1 MLFSA
6 NFFTN
11 EVTNA
16 KAVIKFGTEANKK
29 IQPKVVAHVSF
40 AQQKSAF
47 AGFKAHREALIAAGF
62 GVDGKLPNGIR
73 KAIDRVKPAK
83 DVAVDHIVTF
93 TVKNSSELFH
103 LVIAGDTAIVSAP
116 NMDFQDTADCNITFG
131 RRKEVTGK
139 AKLNFTKSG
148 NPYFAVFFNSHATE
162 KEVVEVVAYEGELK
176 ERIESCEAFLELE
189 AQVNAVS
196 PRFTSLEEKDQII
209 EAQKAEIEKLKAA
222 LEEKDQII
230 EAQKAEI
237 EKLKAALEEKDQII
251 EAQKAEI
258 EELKA
263 ALEEKDQII
272 EAQKAEIE
280 ELKTKEVAPVAVVE
294 NAADEAA
301 NDEVE
306 VKIDVMRD
314 PMAALQLLRSF
325 KGKSHFSSD
334 AVDEE
339 EEQKRNTALIHDEM
353 YGTNFSY
360 CQ

>member
-62 GVDGKLPNGIR
+62 GVDGKLSNGVR

-237 EKLKAALEEKDQII
+237 E
-251 EAQKAEI
+251 
-258 EELKA
+258 ELKA
-263 ALEEKDQII
+263 
-272 EAQKAEIE
+272 
-280 ELKTKEVAPVAVVE
+280 KEVAPVAVVE

-314 PMAALQLLRSF
+314 PMAALNLLRSF
-325 KGKSHFSSD
+325 KGKSYFSSD
-334 AVDEE
+334 VEDEE
-339 EEQKRNTALIHDEM
+339 EEQKRNAAMLHDEM

>member
-116 NMDFQDTADCNITFG
+116 NMDFQDTADCQITFG

-162 KEVVEVVAYEGELK
+162 KEVVELVAYEGEEK

-196 PRFTSLEEKDQII
+196 PVVEDRFAAL
-209 EAQKAEIEKLKAA
+209 EAQIAELKAA
-222 LEEKDQII
+222 LK
-230 EAQKAEI
+230 
-237 EKLKAALEEKDQII
+237 EKDQII

-258 EELKA
+258 EELKV
-263 ALEEKDQII
+263 
-272 EAQKAEIE
+272 
-280 ELKTKEVAPVAVVE
+280 KEVAPVAVVE

-334 AVDEE
+334 VEDEE
-339 EEQKRNTALIHDEM
+339 EEQKRNAAMLHDEM

>member
-83 DVAVDHIVTF
+83 DVAVNHIVTF

-116 NMDFQDTADCNITFG
+116 NMDFQDTADCQITFG

-162 KEVVEVVAYEGELK
+162 KEVVELVAYEGEEK

-196 PRFTSLEEKDQII
+196 PVVEDRF
-209 EAQKAEIEKLKAA
+209 AA
-222 LEEKDQII
+222 LEAQI
-230 EAQKAEI
+230 AE
-237 EKLKAALEEKDQII
+237 LKAALEEKDQII

-263 ALEEKDQII
+263 
-272 EAQKAEIE
+272 
-280 ELKTKEVAPVAVVE
+280 KEVAPVAVVE

-334 AVDEE
+334 VEDEE
-339 EEQKRNTALIHDEM
+339 EEQKRNAAMLHDEM

>member
-116 NMDFQDTADCNITFG
+116 NMDFQDTVDCQITFG

-162 KEVVEVVAYEGELK
+162 KEVVELVAYEGEEK

-196 PRFTSLEEKDQII
+196 PVVEDRF
-209 EAQKAEIEKLKAA
+209 AA
-222 LEEKDQII
+222 LEAQI
-230 EAQKAEI
+230 AE
-237 EKLKAALEEKDQII
+237 LKAALEEKDQII

-263 ALEEKDQII
+263 
-272 EAQKAEIE
+272 
-280 ELKTKEVAPVAVVE
+280 KEVAPVAVVE

-314 PMAALQLLRSF
+314 PMAALNLLRSF
-325 KGKSHFSSD
+325 KGKSYFSSD
-334 AVDEE
+334 VEDEE
-339 EEQKRNTALIHDEM
+339 EEQKRNAAMLHDEM

>member
-62 GVDGKLPNGIR
+62 GVDDKLPNGIR

-116 NMDFQDTADCNITFG
+116 NMDFQDTADCQITFG

-162 KEVVEVVAYEGELK
+162 KEVVELVAYEGEEK

-196 PRFTSLEEKDQII
+196 PVVEDRF
-209 EAQKAEIEKLKAA
+209 AA
-222 LEEKDQII
+222 LEAQI
-230 EAQKAEI
+230 AE
-237 EKLKAALEEKDQII
+237 LKAALEEKDQII

-263 ALEEKDQII
+263 
-272 EAQKAEIE
+272 
-280 ELKTKEVAPVAVVE
+280 KEVAPVAVVE

-325 KGKSHFSSD
+325 KGKSNFSSD
-334 AVDEE
+334 VEDEE
-339 EEQKRNTALIHDEM
+339 EEQKRNAAMLHDEM

>member
-162 KEVVEVVAYEGELK
+162 KEVVELVAYEGEEK

-196 PRFTSLEEKDQII
+196 PVAVEDRFSEL
-209 EAQKAEIEKLKAA
+209 EAQIAE
-222 LEEKDQII
+222 
-230 EAQKAEI
+230 
-237 EKLKAALEEKDQII
+237 LKAALEEKDQII

-263 ALEEKDQII
+263 
-272 EAQKAEIE
+272 
-280 ELKTKEVAPVAVVE
+280 KEVAPVTVVE

-325 KGKSHFSSD
+325 KGKSHFSGD
-334 AVDEE
+334 VVDEE
-339 EEQKRNTALIHDEM
+339 EEQKRNAALIHDEM

>member
-116 NMDFQDTADCNITFG
+116 NMDFQDTADCQITFG

-162 KEVVEVVAYEGELK
+162 KEVVELVAYEGEEK

-196 PRFTSLEEKDQII
+196 PVVEDRFAAL
-209 EAQKAEIEKLKAA
+209 EAQIAELKAA
-222 LEEKDQII
+222 LK
-230 EAQKAEI
+230 
-237 EKLKAALEEKDQII
+237 EKDQII

-263 ALEEKDQII
+263 
-272 EAQKAEIE
+272 
-280 ELKTKEVAPVAVVE
+280 KEVAPVAVVE

-334 AVDEE
+334 VKDEE
-339 EEQKRNTALIHDEM
+339 EEQKRNAAMLHDEM

>member
-62 GVDGKLPNGIR
+62 GVDGKLPNGVR

-116 NMDFQDTADCNITFG
+116 NMDFQDTADCQITFG

-162 KEVVEVVAYEGELK
+162 KEVVELVAYEGEER

-196 PRFTSLEEKDQII
+196 PVVEDRFSAL
-209 EAQKAEIEKLKAA
+209 EAQIAELKAA
-222 LEEKDQII
+222 LK
-230 EAQKAEI
+230 
-237 EKLKAALEEKDQII
+237 EKDQII

-263 ALEEKDQII
+263 
-272 EAQKAEIE
+272 
-280 ELKTKEVAPVAVVE
+280 KEVAPVA
-294 NAADEAA
+294 DEA
-301 NDEVE
+301 DQEVE
-306 VKIDVMRD
+306 SKDFFTQAVEVEDKQALWLLLNEKRSVTDVAEWNKYLIKKNGASVQFIDLMTVKVFDAFENVFDVRK
-314 PMAALQLLRSF
+314 AA
-325 KGKSHFSSD
+325 
-334 AVDEE
+334 
-339 EEQKRNTALIHDEM
+339 
-353 YGTNFSY
+353 
-360 CQ
+360 

>member
-62 GVDGKLPNGIR
+62 GVEGKLPNGVR

-116 NMDFQDTADCNITFG
+116 NMDFQDTADCQITFG

-162 KEVVEVVAYEGELK
+162 KEVVELVAYEGEEK

-196 PRFTSLEEKDQII
+196 PVVEDRF
-209 EAQKAEIEKLKAA
+209 AA
-222 LEEKDQII
+222 LEAQI
-230 EAQKAEI
+230 AE
-237 EKLKAALEEKDQII
+237 LKAALEEKDQII

-263 ALEEKDQII
+263 
-272 EAQKAEIE
+272 
-280 ELKTKEVAPVAVVE
+280 KEVAPVAVVE

-334 AVDEE
+334 VEDEE
-339 EEQKRNTALIHDEM
+339 EEQKRNAAMLHDEM

>member
-116 NMDFQDTADCNITFG
+116 NMDFQDTADCQITFG

-162 KEVVEVVAYEGELK
+162 KEVVELVAYEGEEK

-196 PRFTSLEEKDQII
+196 PVVEDRF
-209 EAQKAEIEKLKAA
+209 AA
-222 LEEKDQII
+222 LEAQI
-230 EAQKAEI
+230 AE
-237 EKLKAALEEKDQII
+237 LKAALEEKDQII

-263 ALEEKDQII
+263 
-272 EAQKAEIE
+272 
-280 ELKTKEVAPVAVVE
+280 KEVAPVAVVE

-334 AVDEE
+334 VEDEE
-339 EEQKRNTALIHDEM
+339 EEQKRNAAMLHDEM

-360 CQ
+360 

>member
-62 GVDGKLPNGIR
+62 RVDGKLPNGIR

-162 KEVVEVVAYEGELK
+162 KEVVELVAYEGEEK

-196 PRFTSLEEKDQII
+196 PVVEDRF
-209 EAQKAEIEKLKAA
+209 AA
-222 LEEKDQII
+222 LEAQI
-230 EAQKAEI
+230 AE
-237 EKLKAALEEKDQII
+237 LKAALEEKDQII

-263 ALEEKDQII
+263 
-272 EAQKAEIE
+272 
-280 ELKTKEVAPVAVVE
+280 KEVAPVAVVE

-334 AVDEE
+334 VEDEE
-339 EEQKRNTALIHDEM
+339 EEQKRNAAMLHDEM

>member
-116 NMDFQDTADCNITFG
+116 NMDFQDTADCQITFG

-162 KEVVEVVAYEGELK
+162 KEVVELVAYEGEEK

-196 PRFTSLEEKDQII
+196 PVVEDRF
-209 EAQKAEIEKLKAA
+209 AA
-222 LEEKDQII
+222 LEAQI
-230 EAQKAEI
+230 AE
-237 EKLKAALEEKDQII
+237 LKAALEEKDQII

-263 ALEEKDQII
+263 
-272 EAQKAEIE
+272 
-280 ELKTKEVAPVAVVE
+280 KEVAPVAVVE

-339 EEQKRNTALIHDEM
+339 EEQKRNVAMLHDEM

>member
-116 NMDFQDTADCNITFG
+116 NMDFQDTADCQITFG

-162 KEVVEVVAYEGELK
+162 KEVVELVAYEGEEK

-196 PRFTSLEEKDQII
+196 PVVEDRFVAL
-209 EAQKAEIEKLKAA
+209 EAQIAELKAA
-222 LEEKDQII
+222 LK
-230 EAQKAEI
+230 
-237 EKLKAALEEKDQII
+237 EKDQII

-263 ALEEKDQII
+263 
-272 EAQKAEIE
+272 
-280 ELKTKEVAPVAVVE
+280 KEVAPVAVVE

-334 AVDEE
+334 VEDEE
-339 EEQKRNTALIHDEM
+339 EEQKRNAAMLHDEM

>member
-116 NMDFQDTADCNITFG
+116 NMDFQDTADCQITFG

-162 KEVVEVVAYEGELK
+162 KEVVELVAYEGEEK
-176 ERIESCEAFLELE
+176 ARIESCDAFVELE

-196 PRFTSLEEKDQII
+196 PVAVEDRFSAL
-209 EAQKAEIEKLKAA
+209 EAQIAELKAA
-222 LEEKDQII
+222 LK
-230 EAQKAEI
+230 
-237 EKLKAALEEKDQII
+237 EKDQII

-263 ALEEKDQII
+263 
-272 EAQKAEIE
+272 
-280 ELKTKEVAPVAVVE
+280 KEVAPVAVVE

-339 EEQKRNTALIHDEM
+339 EEQKRNVAMLHDEM

>member
-62 GVDGKLPNGIR
+62 GVEGKLPNGIR

-93 TVKNSSELFH
+93 TVKGSSELFH

-116 NMDFQDTADCNITFG
+116 NMDFQDTADCQITFG

-162 KEVVEVVAYEGELK
+162 KEVVELVAYEGEEK

-189 AQVNAVS
+189 AQVKAVA
-196 PRFTSLEEKDQII
+196 PVVEDRLAALEAEIAELKAALKEKDQII
-209 EAQKAEIEKLKAA
+209 EAQKV
-222 LEEKDQII
+222 
-230 EAQKAEI
+230 
-237 EKLKAALEEKDQII
+237 
-251 EAQKAEI
+251 EI

-263 ALEEKDQII
+263 
-272 EAQKAEIE
+272 
-280 ELKTKEVAPVAVVE
+280 KEVAPVAVVE

-314 PMAALQLLRSF
+314 PMAALKLLRSF

-334 AVDEE
+334 VVDEE
-339 EEQKRNTALIHDEM
+339 EEQKRNAALIHDEM

>member
-116 NMDFQDTADCNITFG
+116 NMDFQDTADCQITFG

-162 KEVVEVVAYEGELK
+162 KEVVELVAYEGEEK

-196 PRFTSLEEKDQII
+196 PVVEDRF
-209 EAQKAEIEKLKAA
+209 AA
-222 LEEKDQII
+222 LEAQI
-230 EAQKAEI
+230 AE
-237 EKLKAALEEKDQII
+237 LKAALEEKDQII

-263 ALEEKDQII
+263 
-272 EAQKAEIE
+272 
-280 ELKTKEVAPVAVVE
+280 KEVAPVAVVE

-306 VKIDVMRD
+306 VKIDVMHD

-325 KGKSHFSSD
+325 KGKSNFSSD
-334 AVDEE
+334 VEDEE
-339 EEQKRNTALIHDEM
+339 EEQKRNAAMLHDEM

>member
-16 KAVIKFGTEANKK
+16 KAVIKFGSEANKK

-116 NMDFQDTADCNITFG
+116 NMDFQDTADCQITFG

-162 KEVVEVVAYEGELK
+162 KEVVELVAYEGEEK

-196 PRFTSLEEKDQII
+196 PVVEDRF
-209 EAQKAEIEKLKAA
+209 AA
-222 LEEKDQII
+222 LEAQI
-230 EAQKAEI
+230 AE
-237 EKLKAALEEKDQII
+237 LKAALEEKDQII

-263 ALEEKDQII
+263 
-272 EAQKAEIE
+272 
-280 ELKTKEVAPVAVVE
+280 KEVAPVAVVE
-294 NAADEAA
+294 NAADAAA

-334 AVDEE
+334 VEDEE
-339 EEQKRNTALIHDEM
+339 EEQKRNAAMLHDEM

>member
-62 GVDGKLPNGIR
+62 GVDCKLPNGIR

-116 NMDFQDTADCNITFG
+116 NMDFQDTADCQITFG

-162 KEVVEVVAYEGELK
+162 KEVVELVAYEGEEK

-196 PRFTSLEEKDQII
+196 PVVEDRF
-209 EAQKAEIEKLKAA
+209 AA
-222 LEEKDQII
+222 LEAQI
-230 EAQKAEI
+230 AE
-237 EKLKAALEEKDQII
+237 LKAALEEKDQII

-263 ALEEKDQII
+263 
-272 EAQKAEIE
+272 
-280 ELKTKEVAPVAVVE
+280 KEVAPVAVVE

-334 AVDEE
+334 VEDEE
-339 EEQKRNTALIHDEM
+339 EEQKRNAAMLHDEM

>member
-1 MLFSA
+1 
-6 NFFTN
+6 
-11 EVTNA
+11 
-16 KAVIKFGTEANKK
+16 
-29 IQPKVVAHVSF
+29 
-40 AQQKSAF
+40 
-47 AGFKAHREALIAAGF
+47 
-62 GVDGKLPNGIR
+62 
-73 KAIDRVKPAK
+73 
-83 DVAVDHIVTF
+83 
-93 TVKNSSELFH
+93 
-103 LVIAGDTAIVSAP
+103 
-116 NMDFQDTADCNITFG
+116 
-131 RRKEVTGK
+131 
-139 AKLNFTKSG
+139 NFTKSG

-162 KEVVEVVAYEGELK
+162 KEVVELVAYEGEEK

-196 PRFTSLEEKDQII
+196 PVVEDRF
-209 EAQKAEIEKLKAA
+209 AA
-222 LEEKDQII
+222 LEAQI
-230 EAQKAEI
+230 AE
-237 EKLKAALEEKDQII
+237 LKAALEEKDQII

-263 ALEEKDQII
+263 
-272 EAQKAEIE
+272 
-280 ELKTKEVAPVAVVE
+280 KEVAPVAVVE

-334 AVDEE
+334 VEDEE
-339 EEQKRNTALIHDEM
+339 EEQKRNAAMLHDEM

>member
-116 NMDFQDTADCNITFG
+116 NMGFQDTADCQITFG

-237 EKLKAALEEKDQII
+237 E
-251 EAQKAEI
+251 
-258 EELKA
+258 ELKA
-263 ALEEKDQII
+263 
-272 EAQKAEIE
+272 
-280 ELKTKEVAPVAVVE
+280 KEVAPVAVVE

-314 PMAALQLLRSF
+314 PMAALNLLRSF
-325 KGKSHFSSD
+325 KGKSYFSSD
-334 AVDEE
+334 VEDEE
-339 EEQKRNTALIHDEM
+339 EEQKRNAAMLHDEM

>member
-116 NMDFQDTADCNITFG
+116 NMDFQDTADCQITFG

-162 KEVVEVVAYEGELK
+162 KEVVELVAYEGEEK

-196 PRFTSLEEKDQII
+196 PVVEDRFAAL
-209 EAQKAEIEKLKAA
+209 EAQIAELKAA
-222 LEEKDQII
+222 LK
-230 EAQKAEI
+230 
-237 EKLKAALEEKDQII
+237 EKDQII

-263 ALEEKDQII
+263 
-272 EAQKAEIE
+272 
-280 ELKTKEVAPVAVVE
+280 KEVAPVAVVE

-334 AVDEE
+334 VEDEE
-339 EEQKRNTALIHDEM
+339 EEQKRNAAMLHDEM

>member
-116 NMDFQDTADCNITFG
+116 NMDFQDTADCQITFG

-148 NPYFAVFFNSHATE
+148 NPYFSVFFNSHATE

-237 EKLKAALEEKDQII
+237 E
-251 EAQKAEI
+251 
-258 EELKA
+258 ELKA
-263 ALEEKDQII
+263 
-272 EAQKAEIE
+272 
-280 ELKTKEVAPVAVVE
+280 KEVAPVAVVE

-314 PMAALQLLRSF
+314 PMAALNLLRSF
-325 KGKSHFSSD
+325 KGKSYFSSD
-334 AVDEE
+334 VEDE
-339 EEQKRNTALIHDEM
+339 EEQKRNTAMLHDEM

>member
-116 NMDFQDTADCNITFG
+116 NMDFQDTADCQITFG

-237 EKLKAALEEKDQII
+237 A
-251 EAQKAEI
+251 
-258 EELKA
+258 ELKA
-263 ALEEKDQII
+263 
-272 EAQKAEIE
+272 
-280 ELKTKEVAPVAVVE
+280 KEVAPVAVVE

-314 PMAALQLLRSF
+314 PMAALNSLRSF
-325 KGKSHFSSD
+325 KGKSYFSSD
-334 AVDEE
+334 VEDEE
-339 EEQKRNTALIHDEM
+339 EEQKRNAAMLHDEM

>member
-162 KEVVEVVAYEGELK
+162 KEVVELVAYEGEEK

-196 PRFTSLEEKDQII
+196 PVVEDRF
-209 EAQKAEIEKLKAA
+209 AA
-222 LEEKDQII
+222 LEAQI
-230 EAQKAEI
+230 AE
-237 EKLKAALEEKDQII
+237 LKAALEEKDQII

-263 ALEEKDQII
+263 
-272 EAQKAEIE
+272 
-280 ELKTKEVAPVAVVE
+280 KEVAPVAVVE

-325 KGKSHFSSD
+325 KGKSNFSSD
-334 AVDEE
+334 VEDEE
-339 EEQKRNTALIHDEM
+339 EEQKRNAAMLHDEM

>member
-62 GVDGKLPNGIR
+62 GVEGKLPNGVR

-93 TVKNSSELFH
+93 TVKGSSELFH

-162 KEVVEVVAYEGELK
+162 KEVVELVAYEGEEK

-189 AQVNAVS
+189 AQVNAVA
-196 PRFTSLEEKDQII
+196 PVVEDRLAALEAEIAELKAALKEKDQII
-209 EAQKAEIEKLKAA
+209 EAQKV
-222 LEEKDQII
+222 
-230 EAQKAEI
+230 
-237 EKLKAALEEKDQII
+237 
-251 EAQKAEI
+251 EI

-263 ALEEKDQII
+263 KD
-272 EAQKAEIE
+272 
-280 ELKTKEVAPVAVVE
+280 VAPVAV
-294 NAADEAA
+294 EAEQEVDSKDFFTKA
-301 NDEVE
+301 VEVE
-306 VKIDVMRD
+306 DKQALWLLLNEKRTVADVAEWNKYLIKKNGSSVQFIDLMTVKVFDAFENVFDVRK
-314 PMAALQLLRSF
+314 AA
-325 KGKSHFSSD
+325 
-334 AVDEE
+334 
-339 EEQKRNTALIHDEM
+339 
-353 YGTNFSY
+353 
-360 CQ
+360 

>member
-16 KAVIKFGTEANKK
+16 KAVIIFGTEANKK

-116 NMDFQDTADCNITFG
+116 NMDFQDTADCQIAFG

-162 KEVVEVVAYEGELK
+162 KEVVELVAYEGEEK

-196 PRFTSLEEKDQII
+196 PVVEDRF
-209 EAQKAEIEKLKAA
+209 AA
-222 LEEKDQII
+222 LEAQI
-230 EAQKAEI
+230 AE
-237 EKLKAALEEKDQII
+237 LKAALEEKDQII

-263 ALEEKDQII
+263 
-272 EAQKAEIE
+272 
-280 ELKTKEVAPVAVVE
+280 KEVAPVAVVE

-334 AVDEE
+334 VEDEE
-339 EEQKRNTALIHDEM
+339 EEQKRNAAMLHDEM

>member
-116 NMDFQDTADCNITFG
+116 NMDFQDTADCQITFG

-162 KEVVEVVAYEGELK
+162 KEVVELVAYEGEEK

-196 PRFTSLEEKDQII
+196 PVVEDRF
-209 EAQKAEIEKLKAA
+209 AA
-222 LEEKDQII
+222 LEAQI
-230 EAQKAEI
+230 AE
-237 EKLKAALEEKDQII
+237 LKAALEEKDQII

-263 ALEEKDQII
+263 
-272 EAQKAEIE
+272 
-280 ELKTKEVAPVAVVE
+280 KEVAPGAVVE

-325 KGKSHFSSD
+325 KGKSNFSSD
-334 AVDEE
+334 VEDEE
-339 EEQKRNTALIHDEM
+339 EEQKRNAAMLHDEM

>member
-162 KEVVEVVAYEGELK
+162 KEVVELVAYEGEEK
-176 ERIESCEAFLELE
+176 ERIESCEAFLDLE

-196 PRFTSLEEKDQII
+196 PVVEDRF
-209 EAQKAEIEKLKAA
+209 AA
-222 LEEKDQII
+222 LEAQI
-230 EAQKAEI
+230 A
-237 EKLKAALEEKDQII
+237 
-251 EAQKAEI
+251 
-258 EELKA
+258 ELKA

-272 EAQKAEIE
+272 EAQKSEIE
-280 ELKTKEVAPVAVVE
+280 ELKAKEVAPVAVVE

-334 AVDEE
+334 VEDEE
-339 EEQKRNTALIHDEM
+339 EEQKRNAAMLHDEM

>member
-116 NMDFQDTADCNITFG
+116 NMDFQDTADCQITLG

-162 KEVVEVVAYEGELK
+162 KEVVELVAYEGEEK

-196 PRFTSLEEKDQII
+196 PVVEDRF
-209 EAQKAEIEKLKAA
+209 AA
-222 LEEKDQII
+222 LEAQI
-230 EAQKAEI
+230 AE
-237 EKLKAALEEKDQII
+237 LKAALEEKDQII

-263 ALEEKDQII
+263 
-272 EAQKAEIE
+272 
-280 ELKTKEVAPVAVVE
+280 KEVAPVAVVE

-334 AVDEE
+334 VEDEEE
-339 EEQKRNTALIHDEM
+339 EEQKRNAAMLHDEM

>member
-116 NMDFQDTADCNITFG
+116 NMDFQDTADCQITFG

-162 KEVVEVVAYEGELK
+162 KEVVELVAYEGEEK

-196 PRFTSLEEKDQII
+196 PVVEDRFTAL
-209 EAQKAEIEKLKAA
+209 EAQIA
-222 LEEKDQII
+222 
-230 EAQKAEI
+230 
-237 EKLKAALEEKDQII
+237 
-251 EAQKAEI
+251 
-258 EELKA
+258 ELKA

-272 EAQKAEIE
+272 EAQKSEIE
-280 ELKTKEVAPVAVVE
+280 ELKAKEVAPVAVVE

-325 KGKSHFSSD
+325 KGKSYFSSD
-334 AVDEE
+334 VEDEE
-339 EEQKRNTALIHDEM
+339 EEQKRNAAMLHDEM

>member
-93 TVKNSSELFH
+93 TVKNCSELFH

-116 NMDFQDTADCNITFG
+116 NMDFQDTADCQITFG

-162 KEVVEVVAYEGELK
+162 KEVVELVAYEGEEK

-196 PRFTSLEEKDQII
+196 PVVEDRF
-209 EAQKAEIEKLKAA
+209 AA
-222 LEEKDQII
+222 LEAQI
-230 EAQKAEI
+230 AE
-237 EKLKAALEEKDQII
+237 LKAALEEKDQII

-263 ALEEKDQII
+263 
-272 EAQKAEIE
+272 
-280 ELKTKEVAPVAVVE
+280 KEVAPVAVVE

-314 PMAALQLLRSF
+314 PMAALNLLRSF
-325 KGKSHFSSD
+325 KGKSYFSSD
-334 AVDEE
+334 VEDEE
-339 EEQKRNTALIHDEM
+339 EDQKRNAAMLHDEM

>member
-116 NMDFQDTADCNITFG
+116 NMDFQDTADCQITFG

-148 NPYFAVFFNSHATE
+148 NPYFAVFFNSHATK
-162 KEVVEVVAYEGELK
+162 KEVVELVAYEGEEK

-196 PRFTSLEEKDQII
+196 PVVEDRFAAL
-209 EAQKAEIEKLKAA
+209 EAQIAELKAA
-222 LEEKDQII
+222 LK
-230 EAQKAEI
+230 
-237 EKLKAALEEKDQII
+237 EKDQII

-263 ALEEKDQII
+263 
-272 EAQKAEIE
+272 
-280 ELKTKEVAPVAVVE
+280 KEVAPVAVVE

-334 AVDEE
+334 VEDEE
-339 EEQKRNTALIHDEM
+339 EEQKRNAAMLHDEM

>member
-116 NMDFQDTADCNITFG
+116 NMDFQDTADCQITFG

-162 KEVVEVVAYEGELK
+162 KEVVELVAYEGEEK

-196 PRFTSLEEKDQII
+196 PVVEDRF
-209 EAQKAEIEKLKAA
+209 AA
-222 LEEKDQII
+222 LEAQI
-230 EAQKAEI
+230 A
-237 EKLKAALEEKDQII
+237 
-251 EAQKAEI
+251 
-258 EELKA
+258 ELKA

-280 ELKTKEVAPVAVVE
+280 ELKSKEVAPVAVVE

-334 AVDEE
+334 VEDEE
-339 EEQKRNTALIHDEM
+339 EEQKRNAAMLHDEM

>member
-62 GVDGKLPNGIR
+62 GVDGKLSNGIR

-116 NMDFQDTADCNITFG
+116 NMDFQDTADCQITFG

-162 KEVVEVVAYEGELK
+162 KEVVELVAYEGEEK

-196 PRFTSLEEKDQII
+196 PVVEDRF
-209 EAQKAEIEKLKAA
+209 AA
-222 LEEKDQII
+222 LEAQI
-230 EAQKAEI
+230 AE
-237 EKLKAALEEKDQII
+237 LKAALEEKDQII

-263 ALEEKDQII
+263 
-272 EAQKAEIE
+272 
-280 ELKTKEVAPVAVVE
+280 KEVAPVAVVE

-314 PMAALQLLRSF
+314 PIAALNLLRSF
-325 KGKSHFSSD
+325 KGKSYFSSD
-334 AVDEE
+334 VEDEE
-339 EEQKRNTALIHDEM
+339 EEQKRNAAMLHDEM

>member
-116 NMDFQDTADCNITFG
+116 NMDFQDTADCQITFG

-162 KEVVEVVAYEGELK
+162 KEVVELVAYEGEEK
-176 ERIESCEAFLELE
+176 ERIESCEAFLGLE

-196 PRFTSLEEKDQII
+196 PVVEDRF
-209 EAQKAEIEKLKAA
+209 AA
-222 LEEKDQII
+222 LEAQI
-230 EAQKAEI
+230 AE
-237 EKLKAALEEKDQII
+237 LKAALEEKDQII

-263 ALEEKDQII
+263 
-272 EAQKAEIE
+272 
-280 ELKTKEVAPVAVVE
+280 KEVAPVAVVE

-334 AVDEE
+334 VEDEE
-339 EEQKRNTALIHDEM
+339 EEQKRNAAMLHDEM

>member
-93 TVKNSSELFH
+93 TVKNSSEMFH

-116 NMDFQDTADCNITFG
+116 NMDFQDTADCQITFG

-162 KEVVEVVAYEGELK
+162 KEVVELVAYEGEEK

-189 AQVNAVS
+189 AQINAVS
-196 PRFTSLEEKDQII
+196 PVVEDRF
-209 EAQKAEIEKLKAA
+209 AA
-222 LEEKDQII
+222 LEAQI
-230 EAQKAEI
+230 A
-237 EKLKAALEEKDQII
+237 
-251 EAQKAEI
+251 
-258 EELKA
+258 ELKA

>member
-116 NMDFQDTADCNITFG
+116 NMDFQDTADCQITFG

-139 AKLNFTKSG
+139 AKLNFTKSV

-162 KEVVEVVAYEGELK
+162 KEVVELVAYEGEEK

-196 PRFTSLEEKDQII
+196 PVVEDRF
-209 EAQKAEIEKLKAA
+209 AA
-222 LEEKDQII
+222 LEAQI
-230 EAQKAEI
+230 AE
-237 EKLKAALEEKDQII
+237 LKAALEEKDQII

-263 ALEEKDQII
+263 
-272 EAQKAEIE
+272 
-280 ELKTKEVAPVAVVE
+280 KEVAPVAVVE

-334 AVDEE
+334 VEDEE
-339 EEQKRNTALIHDEM
+339 EEQKRNAAMLHDEM